1 MTEEQIKALA
11 EEYIKDYDP
20 MFRKAVRVAFIEG
33 MQTAMEYMKEKLME
47 LLLQLCQLC
56 SGAVKLAAGFFQRQ
70 LQLIGTGRRLHRSG
84 HGGQH
89 LQMGLGGL

>member
-33 MQTAMEYMKEKLME
+33 MQTAMKYMKEKLTE
-47 LLLQLCQLC
+47 L
-56 SGAVKLAAGFFQRQ
+56 
-70 LQLIGTGRRLHRSG
+70 
-84 HGGQH
+84 
-89 LQMGLGGL
+89 

>member
-33 MQTAMEYMKEKLME
+33 MQTAMKIVREKRTE
-47 LLLQLCQLC
+47 
-56 SGAVKLAAGFFQRQ
+56 
-70 LQLIGTGRRLHRSG
+70 I
-84 HGGQH
+84 
-89 LQMGLGGL
+89 